1 MPNRTRLRFASA
13 NVMMVA
19 NAFIWYLLAFDT
31 LKDLLAKQ
39 GSDSW
44 TLLLIGVN
52 TGAIVVSAFFGS
64 FLFDKILKKRGDFL
78 LFWLASGVILSIIPL
93 GLNVSTFNGLMVI
106 SLVFGLYFGV
116 GMPATMGYHSSVTS
130 VEDRAKVSGISF
142 LIIGIIFAII
152 GLVVFDSLVASCLIL
167 AGIRLI
173 GLILFSLLKGKEV
186 TPQQLNSVKY
196 TQIITSKSFLL
207 YFVPWCMFTLVNF
220 LTMPIQNK
228 IFAADSFNLLIML
241 ENIVGAVVAVISG
254 FLADRWGRKRLS
266 IIGFM
271 MLGIGYAVIG
281 IFSIIGADLM
291 LGGAIYFI
299 ADGIAWGIFFVLF
312 IFTLWGDLAQNRNG
326 DKYYFLGALPYVS
339 SYFLQLLFAP
349 YLSTPT
355 LSITAAAAT
364 IFPFA
369 SIFLF
374 LAVLPLIYAPET
386 LPEKTMKDR
395 DLKSY
400 VEKVKKI
407 AQKEQEKNQRDDK
420 KNEQGTQQLEESSK
434 EKNADDYEKAKALA
448 EKYY

>member
-1 MPNRTRLRFASA
+1 
-13 NVMMVA
+13 
-19 NAFIWYLLAFDT
+19 
-31 LKDLLAKQ
+31 
-39 GSDSW
+39 
-44 TLLLIGVN
+44 
-52 TGAIVVSAFFGS
+52 
-64 FLFDKILKKRGDFL
+64 
-78 LFWLASGVILSIIPL
+78 
-93 GLNVSTFNGLMVI
+93 
-106 SLVFGLYFGV
+106 
-116 GMPATMGYHSSVTS
+116 
-130 VEDRAKVSGISF
+130 
-142 LIIGIIFAII
+142 
-152 GLVVFDSLVASCLIL
+152 
-167 AGIRLI
+167 
-173 GLILFSLLKGKEV
+173 
-186 TPQQLNSVKY
+186 
-196 TQIITSKSFLL
+196 
-207 YFVPWCMFTLVNF
+207 
-220 LTMPIQNK
+220 
-228 IFAADSFNLLIML
+228 
-241 ENIVGAVVAVISG
+241 
-254 FLADRWGRKRLS
+254 
-266 IIGFM
+266 
-271 MLGIGYAVIG
+271 
-281 IFSIIGADLM
+281 M